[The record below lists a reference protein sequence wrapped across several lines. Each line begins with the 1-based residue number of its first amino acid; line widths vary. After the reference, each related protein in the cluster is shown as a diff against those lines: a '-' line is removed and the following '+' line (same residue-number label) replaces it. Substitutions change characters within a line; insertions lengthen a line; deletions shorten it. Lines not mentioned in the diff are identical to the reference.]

1 MAEFSEAERRI
12 LRLFVVFLSLWHL
25 RSKTVVD
32 SQFCLFHRGDSVSH
46 WKCLGDF
53 RVMEAFWGASTVRDG
68 GCVLSFSTRAI
79 LHVLNHSE
87 QMKEKLVSNR
97 YSHLLF
103 TVLQQTKL
111 PG

>member
-1 MAEFSEAERRI
+1 MLIPS
-12 LRLFVVFLSLWHL
+12 FVFF
-25 RSKTVVD
+25 TEEI
-32 SQFCLFHRGDSVSH
+32 LFHTGSAG
-46 WKCLGDF
+46 GDF